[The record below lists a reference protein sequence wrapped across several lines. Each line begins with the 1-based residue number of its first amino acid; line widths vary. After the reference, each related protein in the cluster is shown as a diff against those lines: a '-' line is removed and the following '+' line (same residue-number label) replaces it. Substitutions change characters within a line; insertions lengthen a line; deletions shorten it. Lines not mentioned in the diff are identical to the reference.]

1 MFKTYQNY
9 LIILFLKKVINISL
23 IFMALV
29 FILSVFEEISFFKD
43 VKVGFYFPFLLTALN
58 APSTLFE
65 IFPFIFLISTQLF
78 FLELIDKNE
87 LEVLKINGLNN
98 LKIIKILF
106 LSSFLMG
113 LFLLSFYYSL
123 SSKLKFIYLDLKNSY
138 SNDNKYLAVVKET
151 GLWIKDEINQ
161 KIYIINANK
170 IEDNYLIEVSINEF
184 NDNFDL
190 IKVIEA
196 DKVDITSKQWIIIKP
211 LIVQNNNILEMNE
224 NIIISSHFDK
234 EKINSM
240 FENLTSLNIL
250 QLIKLNNDY
259 KLLGY
264 STVEIQSHLHK
275 LYSFPIYLSIMT
287 ILASII
293 MLNIKRNR
301 PIIFHLVLGIFLS
314 VLIYYFYY
322 LFNVI
327 GKNGKIPLMLSV
339 YLPFLILSFF
349 ILIGLVR
356 INEK

>member
-1 MFKTYQNY
+1 MIKTYEFY
-9 LIILFLKKVINISL
+9 LFKLFLKKLINTT
-23 IFMALV
+23 LV
-29 FILSVFEEISFFKD
+29 FLFLIIILSIFDEISFFKGLET
-43 VKVGFYFPFLLTALN
+43 GFFFSLLMSSLN
-58 APSTLFE
+58 APSTIFE

-301 PIIFHLVLGIFLS
+301 PIIFHVVLGIFLS

>member
-1 MFKTYQNY
+1 
-9 LIILFLKKVINISL
+9 
-23 IFMALV
+23 
-29 FILSVFEEISFFKD
+29 
-43 VKVGFYFPFLLTALN
+43 
-58 APSTLFE
+58 
-65 IFPFIFLISTQLF
+65 
-78 FLELIDKNE
+78 
-87 LEVLKINGLNN
+87 
-98 LKIIKILF
+98 
-106 LSSFLMG
+106 
-113 LFLLSFYYSL
+113 
-123 SSKLKFIYLDLKNSY
+123 
-138 SNDNKYLAVVKET
+138 
-151 GLWIKDEINQ
+151 
-161 KIYIINANK
+161 
-170 IEDNYLIEVSINEF
+170 
-184 NDNFDL
+184 
-190 IKVIEA
+190 
-196 DKVDITSKQWIIIKP
+196 
-211 LIVQNNNILEMNE
+211 MNE

-301 PIIFHLVLGIFLS
+301 PIIFHVVLGIFLS

-322 LFNVI
+322 LFNII
-327 GKNGKIPLMLSV
+327 GKNGKIPLMLSI

>member
-1 MFKTYQNY
+1 MIKTYEFY
-9 LIILFLKKVINISL
+9 LFKLFLKKLINTT
-23 IFMALV
+23 LV
-29 FILSVFEEISFFKD
+29 FLFLIIILSIFDEISFFKD
-43 VKVGFYFPFLLTALN
+43 LETGFFFSLLMSSLN
-58 APSTLFE
+58 APSTIFE

>member
-1 MFKTYQNY
+1 MIKTYEFY
-9 LIILFLKKVINISL
+9 LFKLFLKKLINTT
-23 IFMALV
+23 LV
-29 FILSVFEEISFFKD
+29 FLFLIIILSIFDEISFFKSLET
-43 VKVGFYFPFLLTALN
+43 GFFFSLLMSSLN
-58 APSTLFE
+58 APSTIFE

-196 DKVDITSKQWIIIKP
+196 DKVDITNKQWIIIKP

-224 NIIISSHFDK
+224 NIIISTHFDK
-234 EKINSM
+234 EKISSM

-301 PIIFHLVLGIFLS
+301 PIIFHVVLGIFLS